1 MRFTKLASLA
11 AVVSFALMSL
21 SCNKSAL
28 PQSEEF
34 LILSGDYPDP
44 TILKDG
50 DDYYMTHSQFDYE
63 RGFMIWHS
71 KDLLNWTPLCN
82 TNVTF
87 AGSVWA
93 PDLIKHD
100 NKYYIYYP
108 ARGTNFVIW
117 ADDIKGPWHGPV
129 DLKVDGID
137 PGHIVDQTTGKRYLF
152 FSHKHMAPLS
162 DDGLSLIGE
171 KREVY
176 EMWPIPEEWDVECD
190 CIEAPKLFYHDGS
203 YHLLTAQGGTAG
215 PATSHMVVEQRAK
228 NLEGPWELSPYNP
241 VIHTDSAAEEWW
253 STGHGTAVEGPD
265 GQLWM
270 YYHGYKANKHYIGRS
285 TLARPVEWTED
296 GWLKVAENR
305 YDAPKL
311 SNFNL
316 DLSDNFDA
324 DSLSMQWMGWKERL
338 DGHYTLNDGKITVN
352 GKGASPSDGRL
363 LLVHSYGESY
373 EVEVNIELNENSHG
387 GLVLF
392 YAENAYTGITYD
404 GENIYIHRDGV
415 ETETRPNIYGVGC
428 KIKLVNYR
436 GMLDMYFNNHVVAQG
451 LNAAELNHNRLGN
464 FLSLCPAL
472 VAIGDTPTQFVDF
485 SYKSL

>member
-152 FSHKHMAPLS
+152 FS
-162 DDGLSLIGE
+162 
-171 KREVY
+171 
-176 EMWPIPEEWDVECD
+176 
-190 CIEAPKLFYHDGS
+190 
-203 YHLLTAQGGTAG
+203 
-215 PATSHMVVEQRAK
+215 K
-228 NLEGPWELSPYNP
+228 NLYYLRYN
-241 VIHTDSAAEEWW
+241 
-253 STGHGTAVEGPD
+253 
-265 GQLWM
+265 
-270 YYHGYKANKHYIGRS
+270 
-285 TLARPVEWTED
+285 
-296 GWLKVAENR
+296 
-305 YDAPKL
+305 
-311 SNFNL
+311 
-316 DLSDNFDA
+316 
-324 DSLSMQWMGWKERL
+324 
-338 DGHYTLNDGKITVN
+338 
-352 GKGASPSDGRL
+352 
-363 LLVHSYGESY
+363 
-373 EVEVNIELNENSHG
+373 
-387 GLVLF
+387 
-392 YAENAYTGITYD
+392 
-404 GENIYIHRDGV
+404 
-415 ETETRPNIYGVGC
+415 
-428 KIKLVNYR
+428 
-436 GMLDMYFNNHVVAQG
+436 
-451 LNAAELNHNRLGN
+451 LG
-464 FLSLCPAL
+464 
-472 VAIGDTPTQFVDF
+472 
-485 SYKSL
+485 